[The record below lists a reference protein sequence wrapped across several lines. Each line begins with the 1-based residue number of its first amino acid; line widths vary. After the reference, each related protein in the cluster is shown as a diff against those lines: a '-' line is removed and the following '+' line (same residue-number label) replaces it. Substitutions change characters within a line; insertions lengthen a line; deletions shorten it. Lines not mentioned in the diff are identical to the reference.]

1 MKKMNKKQIV
11 IIAVALVVMI
21 AAIAVLAVLNAPKDK
36 VNAGSLTI
44 VQGENT
50 LAVLTMEQLKKLPAV
65 EVEVSM
71 GSASSV
77 GIYGKLKGVTIREV
91 LNSIN
96 PSLTES
102 GKRVYAYAEDGFV
115 LTYNMTDILADD
127 SIIVAYEHDGAPM
140 RGKAEGGEGP
150 LRVVVADD
158 PHANRSCKYAYKLEV
173 K

>member
-1 MKKMNKKQIV
+1 MNKKQLVIV
-11 IIAVALVVMI
+11 AAVLVVMI

-36 VNAGSLTI
+36 AETGSLTV

-65 EVEVSM
+65 EITVDM

-77 GIYGKLKGVTIREV
+77 GIYGKLKGVTIRDV
-91 LNSIN
+91 LNSID

-102 GKRVYAYAEDGFV
+102 AKRVYAYAEDGFV
-115 LTYNMTDILADD
+115 LTYNMADILADD
-127 SIIVAYEHDGAPM
+127 GIIVAYEYNGVPM
-140 RGKAEGGEGP
+140 KSKAEGGEGP